1 MEKNEK
7 RHVKRKSKV
16 KGPSYKII
24 NEDIEDVKVPQKKRQ
39 KKEKKGKET
48 SFEITDED
56 KPGCSH
62 QLGKFVVFD

>member
-39 KKEKKGKET
+39 KKEKK
-48 SFEITDED
+48 
-56 KPGCSH
+56 
-62 QLGKFVVFD
+62 